1 MWLLSGGMWEA
12 LRSMR
17 GLDLPLTFAQIG
29 LPDPGPITGMVCG
42 AFHSLHDLAG
52 PVLVVMLALN
62 LLLAIAF
69 GEGSWQPA
77 SLVVAVL
84 IALAVNGI
92 DQILT
97 ALGAGGGCP

>member
-1 MWLLSGGMWEA
+1 MRLLSRVIWSIA
-12 LRSMR
+12 VVR
-17 GLDLPLTFAQIG
+17 GLDLPLTVAQIG

-69 GEGSWQPA
+69 GEGAWHPA
-77 SLVVAVL
+77 SLVVAAL
-84 IALAVNGI
+84 IALAVIGI
-92 DQILT
+92 DQILA

>member
-1 MWLLSGGMWEA
+1 
-12 LRSMR
+12 MR
-17 GLDLPLTFAQIG
+17 GLDLPLTVAQIG
-29 LPDPGPITGMVCG
+29 LPDPGPITGLICG
-42 AFHSLHDLAG
+42 TFHSLHDLAG

-69 GEGSWQPA
+69 GEGAWQPA
-77 SLVVAVL
+77 SLVVAAL
-84 IALAVNGI
+84 IALAVIGI

>member
-1 MWLLSGGMWEA
+1 
-12 LRSMR
+12 MR
-17 GLDLPLTFAQIG
+17 GLDFPLTVAQIG

-69 GEGSWQPA
+69 REGSWHPA
-77 SLVVAVL
+77 SLVVAAL
-84 IALAVNGI
+84 IALAVMGI
-92 DQILT
+92 DQILA

>member
-1 MWLLSGGMWEA
+1 
-12 LRSMR
+12 MR

-62 LLLAIAF
+62 LMLAIAF
-69 GEGSWQPA
+69 REGSWHPA
-77 SLVVAVL
+77 SLVVAAL
-84 IALAVNGI
+84 IALAVMGI
-92 DQILT
+92 DQILA

>member
-1 MWLLSGGMWEA
+1 
-12 LRSMR
+12 MR
-17 GLDLPLTFAQIG
+17 CLNLPLTFAQIG
-29 LPDPGPITGMVCG
+29 LHDPGPITGIVCG

-69 GEGSWQPA
+69 GEGAWQPA
-77 SLVVAVL
+77 SLIIASL
-84 IALAVNGI
+84 IALAVIGI
-92 DQILT
+92 GQILT